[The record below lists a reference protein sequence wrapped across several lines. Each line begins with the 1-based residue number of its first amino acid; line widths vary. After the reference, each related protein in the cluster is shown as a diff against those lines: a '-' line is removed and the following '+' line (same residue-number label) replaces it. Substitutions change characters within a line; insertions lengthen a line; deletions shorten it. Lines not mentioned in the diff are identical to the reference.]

1 MAGLIGD
8 EGHELT
14 HPLLEDELIG
24 APDCVEPHPDDDED
38 GLGLDGTEF
47 YEWDA
52 LRWALCQLLAMLTC
66 GLSLLIFRW
75 CPVFALRCTHR
86 RCSPSKATTVLSE
99 GTDGQSLVLP
109 ILPQQ
114 TIDTLEKSS
123 SAPGTRPSAAPVPAV
138 EDPFSPYEPGG
149 AHLIDV
155 PRRFSFRHALY
166 FQTKLGRFTA
176 VKYRDAVPFR
186 ALVQAST
193 SGLADAEVRRRRAF
207 FSENL
212 ARVPVKPPPLSL
224 LARPLSLSLAPP
236 PPPSLFL
243 PVFLFLSLSPS
254 LLVSFAQRM
263 RRLLAPSS
271 PRSPQTLLS
280 VSPSP
285 CGARQVKSHL
295 ELLLDEILHPFYIF
309 QALPPAPDPSVPPP
323 FPLLTRP
330 PPPGVV
336 CLRMVPGALHPLCHR
351 HRAHLGAPPPPPPP
365 SY

>member
-123 SAPGTRPSAAPVPAV
+123 SAPGTRPSAAPA
-138 EDPFSPYEPGG
+138 
-149 AHLIDV
+149 
-155 PRRFSFRHALY
+155 RHA
-166 FQTKLGRFTA
+166 A
-176 VKYRDAVPFR
+176 
-186 ALVQAST
+186 
-193 SGLADAEVRRRRAF
+193 
-207 FSENL
+207 
-212 ARVPVKPPPLSL
+212 
-224 LARPLSLSLAPP
+224 
-236 PPPSLFL
+236 
-243 PVFLFLSLSPS
+243 
-254 LLVSFAQRM
+254 
-263 RRLLAPSS
+263 
-271 PRSPQTLLS
+271 
-280 VSPSP
+280 
-285 CGARQVKSHL
+285 
-295 ELLLDEILHPFYIF
+295 
-309 QALPPAPDPSVPPP
+309 
-323 FPLLTRP
+323 
-330 PPPGVV
+330 
-336 CLRMVPGALHPLCHR
+336 
-351 HRAHLGAPPPPPPP
+351 
-365 SY
+365 